1 MQQRDMGGFSDSPSL
16 NDIRGGQNEPTEDEI
31 AELIFDWW
39 VSGKAYSKWYADK
52 YMQLKFDFDNLEED
66 EDG

>member
-1 MQQRDMGGFSDSPSL
+1 M
-16 NDIRGGQNEPTEDEI
+16 RGGQNEPTEDEI

-39 VSGKAYSKWYADK
+39 ISGKAYSKWYADK